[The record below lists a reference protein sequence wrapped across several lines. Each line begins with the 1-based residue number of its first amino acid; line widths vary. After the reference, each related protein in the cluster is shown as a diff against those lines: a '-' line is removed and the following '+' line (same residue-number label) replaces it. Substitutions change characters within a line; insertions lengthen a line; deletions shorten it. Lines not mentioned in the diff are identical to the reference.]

1 MTPMR
6 GLAAAVAALA
16 LLAALPAVVESTHL
30 LSILIVVFI
39 FAILAAGLD
48 LAMGYC
54 GQYSFAQGAFY
65 GVGAYTAAIMH
76 RDLGFGFL
84 QAMPFGV
91 LFAAGFGLIVG
102 MPALRLSGH
111 FLAITTI
118 AFQTIVYLVLTQWTS
133 FTGGQFG
140 IPVPPIGAVSVF
152 GVTLFE
158 ATTTRDLY
166 FVALAVMIVSLAVA
180 WRLARSRIGK
190 EWLAIHDDELLAR
203 SIGLNTTAGKLTAFA
218 ASAALAGA
226 AGVVAAYYVRGVSP
240 TDFSIW
246 TSATVVAM
254 VIVGGRGSIVGP
266 ILGAAVLTL
275 LPEVLRPM
283 RDYRLIVFG
292 ALMIL
297 MVTFMPRGL
306 AGLARRQGNG

>member
-1 MTPMR
+1 MR
-6 GLAAAVAALA
+6 GIIAVVAALA
-16 LLAALPAVVESTHL
+16 LLAALPLFTESTHL
-30 LSILIVVFI
+30 LSVLIVVFI

-76 RDLGFGFL
+76 RDLGLGFL
-84 QAMPFGV
+84 QVLPFGI
-91 LFAAGFGLIVG
+91 LFAGGFGLIVG
-102 MPALRLSGH
+102 IPALRLSGH

-140 IPVPPIGAVSVF
+140 IPVPKIGAVSVF
-152 GVTLFE
+152 GVRIFE
-158 ATTTRDLY
+158 VTTTRGMY
-166 FVALAVMIVSLAVA
+166 FVALAVTIVSLAVA
-180 WRLARSRIGK
+180 WRLGTSRIGR

-203 SIGLNTTAGKLTAFA
+203 SIGLNTTAGKLMAFV

-226 AGVVAAYYVRGVSP
+226 AGVVAAYYVQGVSP

-254 VIVGGRGSIVGP
+254 VIVGGRGSILGP
-266 ILGAAVLTL
+266 IFGAGALTL

-283 RDYRLIVFG
+283 RDFRLIVFG
-292 ALMIL
+292 VLMIL

-306 AGLARRQGNG
+306 AGLLKRERA